1 MAIFGS
7 TMSATP
13 QCGVKI
19 GPNLAP
25 SKQFLK
31 PDDARKGYHEPTMPT
46 RHLSKS
52 QGPQNY
58 EGQGQEGSMC
68 AVSLIAIE
76 LKGLAAP
83 GEALKITASFGR
95 DANNNQ
101 LEIFSRRAIVRG
113 DDSKQ

>member
-1 MAIFGS
+1 MAPQKHSKRSILTIFGA

-25 SKQFLK
+25 SNQFLK
-31 PDDARKGYHEPTMPT
+31 PDGARKGYHEPTMPT
-46 RHLSKS
+46 RRLSKS

-58 EGQGQEGSMC
+58 EGKGQEGSMC

-83 GEALKITASFGR
+83 GEALK
-95 DANNNQ
+95 NLKQ
-101 LEIFSRRAIVRG
+101 LVLKIL
-113 DDSKQ
+113 Q

>member
-19 GPNLAP
+19 GPNLVP
-25 SKQFLK
+25 RKQYLK
-31 PDDARKGYHEPTMPT
+31 PDDTRKGYHEPTMPT

-83 GEALKITASFGR
+83 GKALKILDLIWSIHLHT
-95 DANNNQ
+95 
-101 LEIFSRRAIVRG
+101 
-113 DDSKQ
+113 